1 MAFSNNKISQTCH
14 ESEERNQDKTDKIN
28 KPNSEPSI
36 WVIKYLTQL
45 KKKNP
50 MITTLKELGDKIID
64 IRKNQM
70 EILEL
75 KTQP

>member
-1 MAFSNNKISQTCH
+1 
-14 ESEERNQDKTDKIN
+14 
-28 KPNSEPSI
+28 
-36 WVIKYLTQL
+36 
-45 KKKNP
+45 

>member
-1 MAFSNNKISQTCH
+1 
-14 ESEERNQDKTDKIN
+14 
-28 KPNSEPSI
+28 
-36 WVIKYLTQL
+36 
-45 KKKNP
+45 

-75 KTQP
+75 KNTALN